1 MKKQLLK
8 CALTTVASIALFA
21 TSALALSNE
30 YPLIQPTNLETAPSY
45 TPGEDFGFYIW
56 TNDDA
61 RTSWSV
67 RWSGNGSDTFFS
79 GHVYLEN
86 STFDSFSLVSW
97 DYGQVYIY
105 YEDDDTKFFG
115 SRTSVAEDGFDFTIT
130 NTGASSNVVFDLFVN
145 DRTADPSKIYLGGLN
160 QTSEALGGT
169 NRFTIAAPVPEPAT
183 MLLFGTGLIGL
194 AGLARRRK
202 TEK

>member
-1 MKKQLLK
+1 MQKNLLK
-8 CALTTVASIALFA
+8 CALVTVASIVFL
-21 TSALALSNE
+21 TSSALALSNE

-45 TPGEDFGFYIW
+45 TPGADFGFYIW
-56 TNDDA
+56 TNDEA

-67 RWSGNGSDTFFS
+67 RWSGNGQDTFFG

-97 DYGQVYIY
+97 DYGQVYLY
-105 YEDDDTKFFG
+105 LDDDDTKFFG

-130 NTGASSNVVFDLFVN
+130 NRDITSNVVFDLFVN
-145 DRTADPSKIYLGGLN
+145 NETADPSKIYLGGLN

-202 TEK
+202 ADK